1 MKIVMKTYKNNFKAC
16 YDIFLKGDRKMNK
29 QQRVRF
35 EMEKLKMANYIAS
48 ERQDIFIQCILI
60 MMYTLRNDYSFGQKR
75 VIEFIEKFLSNMTDF
90 KLGTYYTRPMLIET
104 LETELKINIDQFI
117 RNEVAKTYECF
128 QTGI

>member
-1 MKIVMKTYKNNFKAC
+1 M
-16 YDIFLKGDRKMNK
+16 MNK

-35 EMEKLKMANYIAS
+35 EMEKLKMANYIAN

-117 RNEVAKTYECF
+117 RNEVAKTYERF

>member
-1 MKIVMKTYKNNFKAC
+1 
-16 YDIFLKGDRKMNK
+16 MNK

-75 VIEFIEKFLSNMTDF
+75 VIEFIEKFLNNMTDF
-90 KLGTYYTRPMLIET
+90 KLGAYYTRPMLIET
-104 LETELKINIDQFI
+104 LETELKLNIDQFI
-117 RNEVAKTYECF
+117 RNEVAKTYDRFEK
-128 QTGI
+128 GI

>member
-1 MKIVMKTYKNNFKAC
+1 
-16 YDIFLKGDRKMNK
+16 MNK

-35 EMEKLKMANYIAS
+35 EIEKHKMANYIAK
-48 ERQDIFIQCILI
+48 ERQDVFIQSILI
-60 MMYTLRNDYSFGQKR
+60 LMYTLRNDYNFGQKR
-75 VIEFIEKFLSNMTDF
+75 VMDFISNFLDNMTDF

-117 RNEVAKTYECF
+117 RNEVAKTYERF

>member
-1 MKIVMKTYKNNFKAC
+1 
-16 YDIFLKGDRKMNK
+16 MNK

-75 VIEFIEKFLSNMTDF
+75 VIEFVEKFLSNMTDF
-90 KLGTYYTRPMLIET
+90 KLGKYYTRPMLIET
-104 LETELKINIDQFI
+104 LETELSLNVEEFI
-117 RNEVAKTYECF
+117 KSEVLKTYERF
-128 QTGI
+128 QKGV